1 MSHHRRIVLALATL
15 AIVVAIRPAA
25 GERLFTLSEDG
36 ETFLYRARPGDHP
49 TGVAEMFGVPEAGVP
64 AFLAANKID
73 DPTRVGTGFLYR
85 IPNATAHELNQRVA
99 TLASDNARLT
109 RDLSEARA
117 RVGELTREASDARAT
132 SESAEAHAA
141 RLARLEST
149 WPWARALI
157 VLLVLAAAGA
167 GAVAGAA
174 MRRQR
179 QAERYARTLAAE
191 LDEKRRVAL
200 TERQESAK
208 RILDLETRVR
218 GLEAQLGPR
227 VLISGRGS

>member
-1 MSHHRRIVLALATL
+1 MLHPRRIVIELAALAM
-15 AIVVAIRPAA
+15 IVAIRPAA
-25 GERLFTLSEDG
+25 AERLFTLSEDG
-36 ETFLYRARPGDHP
+36 GTFLYRARPGDHP
-49 TGVAEMFGVPEAGVP
+49 TGVAEMFGVPEEGVP

-73 DPTRVGTGFLYR
+73 DPTRVGTGFVYR
-85 IPNATAHELNQRVA
+85 VPNAAVYELNQRVK
-99 TLASDNARLT
+99 TLESDNARLT
-109 RDLSEARA
+109 RDLAEART
-117 RVGELTREASDARAT
+117 RVGELTHEASDARAT
-132 SESAEAHAA
+132 YESAEARAA
-141 RLARLEST
+141 RLTRLEST

-157 VLLVLAAAGA
+157 VLLALATAGA

-191 LDEKRRVAL
+191 LDERRRVAL
-200 TERQESAK
+200 AERQESAK
-208 RILDLETRVR
+208 RVLDLETRVR